1 MIYERHGLRL
11 TVYAPNEQAADN
23 LERLFYFWPD
33 NDPPPPTRARVEDV
47 DAAEIKH
54 DKETPKCD

>member
-23 LERLFYFWPD
+23 LERLFYFWPEQKAEAE
-33 NDPPPPTRARVEDV
+33 NSTKPPPQERA
-47 DAAEIKH
+47 H
-54 DKETPKCD
+54 DSKTDD